1 MQQTLSWQSRFAVV
15 GSAIVFLLA
24 LAGLANAWIGRQP
37 MPEPLKEAA
46 VAVHLATVLAALPLG
61 IMQVIFPKGTRL
73 HRVIGHIWIGLMM
86 VTALASFAIH
96 SINPNGLSPIH
107 IFSVM
112 TLIAVPLIWYFARTH
127 QVERHRDSALGL
139 IVGGIVIAG
148 LFTFLPQR
156 ALGQLLL
163 RLLGFR

>member
-1 MQQTLSWQSRFAVV
+1 
-15 GSAIVFLLA
+15 
-24 LAGLANAWIGRQP
+24 
-37 MPEPLKEAA
+37 
-46 VAVHLATVLAALPLG
+46 
-61 IMQVIFPKGTRL
+61 
-73 HRVIGHIWIGLMM
+73 MM